1 MLLLYGINFYS
12 CTRYKLLCSY
22 NSSSSSDTGLE
33 EELCVDVDELKHFV
47 GIWKFAKNPY
57 VPFMYEM
64 LTATNMFVAVRAV
77 LVLVRS
83 SGIFLVDR
91 NEQA

>member
-1 MLLLYGINFYS
+1 MKVRSLVLKD
-12 CTRYKLLCSY
+12 TRVQI
-22 NSSSSSDTGLE
+22 
-33 EELCVDVDELKHFV
+33 EL
-47 GIWKFAKNPY
+47 
-57 VPFMYEM
+57 EM

-91 NEQA
+91 NEQP